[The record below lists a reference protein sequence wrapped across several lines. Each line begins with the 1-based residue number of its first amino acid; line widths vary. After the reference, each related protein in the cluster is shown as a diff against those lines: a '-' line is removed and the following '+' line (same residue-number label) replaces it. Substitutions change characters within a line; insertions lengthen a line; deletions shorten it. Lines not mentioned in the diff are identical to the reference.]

1 MFLDIILITIGFVLL
16 ILGANVL
23 IEGASNIA
31 KKLNIPEMLIGLSI
45 VAIGTSLPELIIT
58 ITSASKGTSDLI
70 IGNAI
75 GSNICNLLLTLG
87 IVSIIK
93 PIKVDKE
100 AKKIHIP
107 ILVIVTCIILLIAT
121 GVIGISENEIDKST
135 GTLLLIM
142 FISYFI
148 YPIIKEINNIKKNY
162 KENKDKK
169 NINLILSFLYIVIG
183 IIFLKYG
190 GDFVVNNSI
199 SIAKIWGISEEI
211 IGLTIVAFGTSL
223 PELVTS
229 VVAIIKG
236 DEDLAIGNLIGSCI
250 FNLLL
255 ILGVGAIITTLE
267 FSYQSNQNLAL
278 LAIVTLLIWIFNYIG
293 KKKYI
298 TRTKGI
304 ILLLVFIGYTI
315 NLFKWGNKWTD
326 IFTK

>member
-1 MFLDIILITIGFVLL
+1 MFLDIILITIGFILL

-23 IEGASNIA
+23 IKGAGNIA
-31 KKLNIPEMLIGLSI
+31 KKFSIPEILIGLSI

-75 GSNICNLLLTLG
+75 GSNICNLLLILG
-87 IVSIIK
+87 TVSIIK

-100 AKKIHIP
+100 ARKIHIP
-107 ILVIVTCIILLIAT
+107 VLLIVTLIIFLTAT
-121 GVIGISENEIDKST
+121 GVIGITQNEIDTST
-135 GTLLLIM
+135 GIIFLIM
-142 FISYFI
+142 FIAYFI
-148 YPIIKEINNIKKNY
+148 YPIIKEINNIKKHF

-190 GDFVVNNSI
+190 GDYVVNNSI
-199 SIAKIWGISEEI
+199 SIAKIWGVNEEI

-255 ILGVGAIITTLE
+255 ILGVGAIITPLQ

-278 LAIVTLLIWIFNYIG
+278 LAVVTLLIWIFNFVG
-293 KKKYI
+293 KKNYI

-304 ILLLVFIGYTI
+304 ILFLVFIGYTI
-315 NLFKWGNKWTD
+315 NLFK
-326 IFTK
+326 